1 MLRSVARPLP
11 LALTL
16 GLFAEILFDGPA
28 PGVNLVLFVAALL
41 LAAVVIR
48 RPSGAGPDRLDLWL
62 APAALAF
69 AGFAAVRADPTLVLF
84 DGLVAAALSA
94 AAIVALGGSG
104 VTRRTIVALIGLGA
118 WVGSIAAIGTGLLI
132 ERARPWVG
140 LPTATSRAARAGG
153 PVARGLVL
161 ALPLVAVFLFLFA
174 AADAVFARLLSD
186 LLDVSL
192 DLGDLPERLAF
203 LLLCTWFTGGY
214 LALAVLRPEA
224 SPTPSDAAEPGAL
237 PAPSPAPGEL
247 WPEPG
252 RPAATGRSGLGSTE
266 AAVVLLAL
274 DALFAAFVAIQVAY
288 LFGGRDTLAA
298 SGLTYSDYATRGFH
312 ELVAVAIL
320 AGVVILSL
328 EAVVRRRSRLHVG
341 SAVGLLVLT
350 GVILLS
356 AFLRLRLYQDAYG
369 WTELRF
375 YVFVAIV
382 FLGLAIVTTGTLLL
396 ADRSRWAIHALG
408 VGVLVV
414 ALGVNVVGPQTFVA
428 GQNVA
433 RALDPSL
440 IPVGGRTGLDAEYV
454 LELGDDAIPT
464 LAAALPRLSELERST
479 IEEALRR
486 RAGELATDPAL
497 SGWPAWNL
505 ARAQAR
511 DSLAAALGR

>member
-48 RPSGAGPDRLDLWL
+48 RPSGAGLDPLDLWL

-94 AAIVALGGSG
+94 AAVVALGGSG

-118 WVGSIAAIGTGLLI
+118 WVASIAAIGTGLLI
-132 ERARPWVG
+132 ARARPWVG
-140 LPTATSRAARAGG
+140 LPAATSRAARVGG

-186 LLDVSL
+186 LLDVSV

-203 LLLCTWFTGGY
+203 LLLCTWFAGGY
-214 LALAVLRPEA
+214 LALAALRPEP
-224 SPTPSDAAEPGAL
+224 SRTPSGGAEPGAL
-237 PAPSPAPGEL
+237 
-247 WPEPG
+247 WPEP
-252 RPAATGRSGLGSTE
+252 REPAATGRSGLGSTE

-356 AFLRLRLYQDAYG
+356 ALLRLRLYQDAYG

-433 RALDPSL
+433 RALDPTL

-464 LAAALPRLSELERST
+464 LAAALPRLSGLDRST

-486 RAGELATDPAL
+486 RADELATDPAL